1 MPGCETGEGLTG
13 LIHPLRTLKL
23 LQTIGTISPSTRLS
37 PLSGS
42 GTVLVE
48 RYLLEERLSGPDPV
62 QGSLWRAVDVMAG
75 DLPVAIRQL
84 ETPAA
89 QQRLRALWPQL
100 QSLLHPQLPRCGE
113 LLELDGGLWLVRD
126 WQDGVTYD
134 VLMRQ
139 RRFSAEEVLLLLR
152 QILPV
157 LAVLHGSGLVHGDL
171 NPCHLLCRRTD
182 GLPVLLEGARL
193 QREDAT
199 TTDARWSD
207 LHDLGVTA
215 LLLLKGQEGQGAA
228 WPEHPELDSRFRQ
241 VLERLLSK
249 APEQQ
254 FSEATEVLKALEAV
268 ELPNSVSEP
277 TPPEPI
283 LLDSTVVPLTRRA
296 VVREQGAEG
305 RLWPVVIALAL
316 LALVGSAIGW
326 LLLPRIS
333 SSDRAPRTGR
343 EGAASASAVSLP
355 QAEFAQRQQLFSRLR
370 ALQVDRGWFLHLV
383 AASPLS
389 RFPDR
394 AGSSPNE
401 SPEDVPLRRV
411 WNELADEWLAR
422 IELLPPAIRARL
434 GRLRN
439 GDWEQLRQVLQ
450 QEGVHPKVV
459 EHLVSAGAQDLL
471 PGTLQGRKPPEPF
484 RQLWIAAAMQSL
496 DDVQIER
503 LTARPLEPIN
513 TSLRILAGGVRLLLV
528 EVPAGDALVLGIN
541 GTPLMQMLVFGA
553 NGQVEEERG
562 PLRVVRIVP
571 EAGSPL
577 QVLITNEGVSSG
589 AFTLSCRADRLRAPS
604 SDMDQDPLFD
614 SASGEV
620 QAGAL

>member
-1 MPGCETGEGLTG
+1 M
-13 LIHPLRTLKL
+13 
-23 LQTIGTISPSTRLS
+23 
-37 PLSGS
+37 
-42 GTVLVE
+42 LVE

-89 QQRLRALWPQL
+89 QQRL
-100 QSLLHPQLPRCGE
+100 
-113 LLELDGGLWLVRD
+113 
-126 WQDGVTYD
+126 
-134 VLMRQ
+134 
-139 RRFSAEEVLLLLR
+139 LR

-171 NPCHLLCRRTD
+171 NPCHLLYRRTD
-182 GLPVLLEGARL
+182 GLPVLREGARL

-355 QAEFAQRQQLFSRLR
+355 QARVRSTP
-370 ALQVDRGWFLHLV
+370 
-383 AASPLS
+383 AA
-389 RFPDR
+389 
-394 AGSSPNE
+394 
-401 SPEDVPLRRV
+401 V
-411 WNELADEWLAR
+411 
-422 IELLPPAIRARL
+422 
-434 GRLRN
+434 
-439 GDWEQLRQVLQ
+439 
-450 QEGVHPKVV
+450 
-459 EHLVSAGAQDLL
+459 
-471 PGTLQGRKPPEPF
+471 
-484 RQLWIAAAMQSL
+484 
-496 DDVQIER
+496 
-503 LTARPLEPIN
+503 
-513 TSLRILAGGVRLLLV
+513 
-528 EVPAGDALVLGIN
+528 
-541 GTPLMQMLVFGA
+541 
-553 NGQVEEERG
+553 
-562 PLRVVRIVP
+562 
-571 EAGSPL
+571 
-577 QVLITNEGVSSG
+577 
-589 AFTLSCRADRLRAPS
+589 
-604 SDMDQDPLFD
+604 
-614 SASGEV
+614 
-620 QAGAL
+620 